1 MECEFCKKLFSSKGN
16 LKVHQKK
23 TKSCLNVQN
32 KNPEKKYDCLYCS
45 KSFILKD
52 TYHRHTAIHIS
63 NPIFIKLQK
72 TEEDNIKLK
81 EDNIKLTEEL
91 EIKEQ
96 EIKELKDEIR
106 ELKDENYK
114 KLEKENLDNKK
125 KISNMTKRY
134 VKKQARIQYTELN
147 VIYILTTESHKKN
160 RLYIFGK
167 AENLTNRLATYNK
180 TEEHEV
186 VYYQECMD
194 ANIMSIVESLVF
206 HKLKEY
212 RQQANRERF
221 ILPEEESIEMFI
233 DVIKQCIDKC
243 K

>member
-1 MECEFCKKLFSSKGN
+1 MNCEFCKKNFSA
-16 LKVHQKK
+16 
-23 TKSCLNVQN
+23 
-32 KNPEKKYDCLYCS
+32 KN
-45 KSFILKD
+45 ILKTHQTRAKYCLEIQQKQPSFVYNCSYCIKQFTLKSSYD
-52 TYHRHTAIHIS
+52 RHLVKHLTD
-63 NPIFIKLQK
+63 PI
-72 TEEDNIKLK
+72 TIKLK
-81 EDNIKLTEEL
+81 EDNTNLKEEL

-114 KLEKENLDNKK
+114 KLEKENLDNKQ
-125 KISNMTKRY
+125 KISNMTKKY
-134 VKKQARIQYTELN
+134 VKKQPRRQYTELN

-167 AENLTNRLATYNK
+167 AENLTNRVATYNK